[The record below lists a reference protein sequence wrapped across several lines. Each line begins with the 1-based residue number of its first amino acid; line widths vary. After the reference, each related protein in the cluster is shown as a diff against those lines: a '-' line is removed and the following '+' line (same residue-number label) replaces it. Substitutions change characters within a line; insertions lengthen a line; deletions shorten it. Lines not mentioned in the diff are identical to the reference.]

1 MEENRDS
8 GAAGLMKQR
17 TMTGIAVAAILGGL
31 AIVYQ
36 FPPAEYSFY
45 PRCPIYLTTHW
56 LCPGCGSTRALHSLL
71 HLDIQS
77 ALRYNALFT
86 LLFPIACLW
95 IGFIIYRT
103 MRYDQFP
110 NLAFPRSLAVCL
122 IVTVVLFTIARN
134 TMFAS

>member
-17 TMTGIAVAAILGGL
+17 TMTGIAVAAILGGM

-36 FPPAEYSFY
+36 FPPADYSFY
-45 PRCPIYLTTHW
+45 PRCPIYLATHW

-71 HLDIQS
+71 HFDVQS
-77 ALRYNALFT
+77 ALHYNALFT
-86 LLFPIACLW
+86 LLFPLACVW
-95 IGFIIYRT
+95 FGFLCYRA

-110 NLAFPRSLAVCL
+110 KVAFPRSVAACL
-122 IVTVVLFTIARN
+122 IVSVVLFTVVRN
-134 TMFAS
+134 TMFTF

>member
-17 TMTGIAVAAILGGL
+17 TMTGIAVAAILGGM

-36 FPPAEYSFY
+36 FPPADYSFY
-45 PRCPIYLTTHW
+45 PRCPIYLATHW

-95 IGFIIYRT
+95 LGFVCYRT
-103 MRYDQFP
+103 LRYDQFP
-110 NLAFPRSLAVCL
+110 KLVFPPSLAVCL

-134 TMFAS
+134 TMFAF

>member
-45 PRCPIYLTTHW
+45 PRCPIYLATHW

-95 IGFIIYRT
+95 IGFIVYRT